1 MQKFKDNIS
10 TFNIAHYILLFLVA
24 CICITAIAYTAIT
37 HNNHTPENN
46 ITINPPK
53 TPATACINR
62 VTRQIH
68 QMWQYNPK
76 SVPQQYWEIAMTY
89 LNTPIAETTYG
100 LCQDV
105 AYVCHAGQIRRNC
118 DPCAVPSARKYAQ
131 SIHISDAITENCTR

>member
-1 MQKFKDNIS
+1 MKKIHHNLS
-10 TFNIAHYILLFLVA
+10 SFNIAHYILLFFVVCLAIGIVA
-24 CICITAIAYTAIT
+24 YATIT
-37 HNNHTPENN
+37 HNNTPTNN
-46 ITINPPK
+46 TEFSTQHISS
-53 TPATACINR
+53 TACINR

-76 SVPQQYWEIAMTY
+76 SVPQQYWEIAIAY

-118 DPCAVPSARKYAQ
+118 DPCAVPSARKHAQ
-131 SIHISDAITENCTR
+131 SVHISDAITENCTR